1 VFAVNQTD
9 AAATPVAATSS
20 PSWSAGRTAALVTG
34 VVLLLFGLAL
44 LGAGVTALWADRTQ
58 RDGGYVT
65 SGVHEFSGAALATAP
80 TQLGAA
86 GVGWLYGPGVLGK
99 LRIRVTP
106 QATGSPI
113 FVGIGRSDDVDRY
126 LAGVNHTVI
135 NEFFGDKTQI
145 VGGGPVRSAPGR
157 QTFWVASDSGR
168 GERTL
173 LWEPSDGSWTV
184 VVMNADGRPG
194 VDVAADL
201 GARAPL
207 VLWIA
212 IGVLAVG
219 VIFTCGGGLLAAG
232 ALRRRDATLGRL
244 R

>member
-1 VFAVNQTD
+1 MNQTD
-9 AAATPVAATSS
+9 AAATVAATRS
-20 PSWSAGRTAALVTG
+20 PSWSAGRIAALVTG
-34 VVLLLFGLAL
+34 AVLLLVGLAL

-65 SGVHEFSGAALATAP
+65 SDVHEFAGAALATAP

-86 GVGWLYGPGVLGK
+86 GIGWLYGPGVLGE

-106 QATGSPI
+106 SATGSAI

-126 LAGVNHTVI
+126 LAGVEHTVI
-135 NEFFGDKTQI
+135 DEFFGDKTEI
-145 VGGGPVRSAPGR
+145 VDGGPLRSAPGG

-212 IGVLAVG
+212 IGVLAAG
-219 VIFTCGGGLLAAG
+219 VVFSCGGGLLATG
-232 ALRRRDATLGRL
+232 ALRHRGATPGRL
-244 R
+244 G